1 MNRSKSL
8 YANMSGQVSAAP
20 GSQPVDMPVRQ
31 FSTNSAMTDDGE
43 AVPTENPK
51 DTSELLAERLRAWKH
66 AVAYL
71 EDYIGATEKVQKAQS
86 KEYEKVL
93 KTIQNPLREG
103 HHFQQELGGMAGF
116 FENMRT
122 NTQGLINSH
131 LETESNLKGQVLP
144 ILDRLHKEIKHKSK
158 ELLSGA
164 AKGAKEVDKAR
175 NTTQKHIE
183 LLGSQTANYQSS
195 GASMKA
201 HEDPYVVQRGV
212 LHRLHKQV
220 LEENNNRHDL
230 ISVQNNF
237 AQFEAHVIEVIQ
249 QTMMTFH
256 QFIHAQSQREQA
268 LSEDMLGTAQAIP
281 TNLEWEGFVHR
292 NQALLID
299 PNAADRSVETIN
311 FPNQNHASTKA
322 LIEGSLERKSRN
334 KLSFSGY
341 TTGYYVVTP
350 SKFLHEFKDSDNI
363 RKDPVPELSIYL
375 PDATIGSTNG
385 EKFNIKGKD
394 VSKGI
399 GSKLSGTSEIAFKAH
414 SAADANKWYEVI
426 RGVAGNGPTEAYSS
440 GPTSPVESN
449 QGSMSMPA
457 PIQTQTQTTGQTQGT
472 VTGKET
478 VASPVAATP
487 TGTNAADFAPVQGK
501 TA

>member
-1 MNRSKSL
+1 
-8 YANMSGQVSAAP
+8 MSGTQVAGAP
-20 GSQPVDMPVRQ
+20 GSTPANMPVRS
-31 FSTNSAMTDDGE
+31 FSTSSALTDRTDEGE
-43 AVPTENPK
+43 AVPLENPK
-51 DTSELLAERLRAWKH
+51 DTSELLGERLRAWKH
-66 AVAYL
+66 AVGYL
-71 EDYIGATEKVQKAQS
+71 EEYIGATEKVQKQQS

-93 KTIQNPLREG
+93 KTIANPLKEG
-103 HHFQQELGGMAGF
+103 HHFQQELGGMAGM

-131 LETESNLKGQVLP
+131 LETEKNLKGTVLP

-164 AKGAKEVDKAR
+164 SKGAKEVDKAR
-175 NTTQKHIE
+175 NITQKHIE

-195 GASMKA
+195 AASMKSA
-201 HEDPYVVQRGV
+201 EDPYVVHRGI

-220 LEENNNRHDL
+220 LEENTNRHDL
-230 ISVQNNF
+230 IQVQNNF
-237 AQFEAHVIEVIQ
+237 AQFEAHVIEIIQ
-249 QTMMTFH
+249 QTMMSFT
-256 QFIHAQSQREQA
+256 QIVTSQSQREQTLFA
-268 LSEDMLGTAQAIP
+268 DMLNACQGVPA
-281 TNLEWEGFVHR
+281 NLEWEGFVHR

-299 PNAADRSVETIN
+299 PNAPDRSVEAIS
-311 FPNQNHASTKA
+311 FPNQNHASTQA

-334 KLSFSGY
+334 KLSFAGY

-350 SKFLHEFKDSDNI
+350 SKFLHEFKDNDNV

-375 PDATIGSTNG
+375 PDAIIGSTSG

-426 RGVAGNGPTEAYSS
+426 KSVVGSSPAEATSPIGPLS
-440 GPTSPVESN
+440 PTSPSDSKQSTMTYPAEKQPES
-449 QGSMSMPA
+449 
-457 PIQTQTQTTGQTQGT
+457 IQTGGTITGG
-472 VTGKET
+472 EA
-478 VASPVAATP
+478 VASPVAT
-487 TGTNAADFAPVQGK
+487 TNATDFAPGTVPEK
-501 TA
+501 TG

>member
-1 MNRSKSL
+1 MKG
-8 YANMSGQVSAAP
+8 Y
-20 GSQPVDMPVRQ
+20 
-31 FSTNSAMTDDGE
+31 
-43 AVPTENPK
+43 
-51 DTSELLAERLRAWKH
+51 
-66 AVAYL
+66 
-71 EDYIGATEKVQKAQS
+71 
-86 KEYEKVL
+86 
-93 KTIQNPLREG
+93 
-103 HHFQQELGGMAGF
+103 GG
-116 FENMRT
+116 NLSDLI
-122 NTQGLINSH
+122 QGLINSH
-131 LETESNLKGQVLP
+131 LETENNLKGQVLP

-175 NTTQKHIE
+175 NTTQKYIE

-195 GASMKA
+195 GASMKS
-201 HEDPYVVQRGV
+201 HEDPYVVHRGV

-230 ISVQNNF
+230 LSVQNNF
-237 AQFEAHVIEVIQ
+237 AQFEAHIIEVMQ

-256 QFIHAQSQREQA
+256 QFIHVQSQREQA
-268 LSEDMLGTAQAIP
+268 LFEDMLGTAQAIP

-299 PNAADRSVETIN
+299 PNAPDRSVDTIN
-311 FPNQNHASTKA
+311 FPNQNHASAKA

-350 SKFLHEFKDSDNI
+350 SKFLHEFKDNDNI
-363 RKDPVPELSIYL
+363 RKDPIPELSIYL

-399 GSKLSGTSEIAFKAH
+399 SSKLSGTSEIAFKAH
-414 SAADANKWYEVI
+414 SAADANKWHEVI
-426 RGVAGNGPTEAYSS
+426 RSVAGNGPTEAYSS
-440 GPTSPVESN
+440 GPTSPVDSKP
-449 QGSMSMPA
+449 GSMSMPA
-457 PIQTQTQTTGQTQGT
+457 PIQTQPMGQTGGT
-472 VTGKET
+472 ITGNEA

-487 TGTNAADFAPVQGK
+487 VGTNAADFAPIPEK

>member
-1 MNRSKSL
+1 
-8 YANMSGQVSAAP
+8 
-20 GSQPVDMPVRQ
+20 VR
-31 FSTNSAMTDDGE
+31 TDDGE

-71 EDYIGATEKVQKAQS
+71 EDYIGATEKIQKAQS

-103 HHFQQELGGMAGF
+103 HHFQQELGGMAGL

-183 LLGSQTANYQSS
+183 LLGSQTANYQSH
-195 GASMKA
+195 GASMKS

-237 AQFEAHVIEVIQ
+237 AQFDA
-249 QTMMTFH
+249 T
-256 QFIHAQSQREQA
+256 S
-268 LSEDMLGTAQAIP
+268 
-281 TNLEWEGFVHR
+281 
-292 NQALLID
+292 
-299 PNAADRSVETIN
+299 
-311 FPNQNHASTKA
+311 
-322 LIEGSLERKSRN
+322 
-334 KLSFSGY
+334 
-341 TTGYYVVTP
+341 
-350 SKFLHEFKDSDNI
+350 SKFS
-363 RKDPVPELSIYL
+363 
-375 PDATIGSTNG
+375 
-385 EKFNIKGKD
+385 
-394 VSKGI
+394 
-399 GSKLSGTSEIAFKAH
+399 
-414 SAADANKWYEVI
+414 NK
-426 RGVAGNGPTEAYSS
+426 P
-440 GPTSPVESN
+440 
-449 QGSMSMPA
+449 
-457 PIQTQTQTTGQTQGT
+457 
-472 VTGKET
+472 
-478 VASPVAATP
+478 
-487 TGTNAADFAPVQGK
+487 
-501 TA
+501 